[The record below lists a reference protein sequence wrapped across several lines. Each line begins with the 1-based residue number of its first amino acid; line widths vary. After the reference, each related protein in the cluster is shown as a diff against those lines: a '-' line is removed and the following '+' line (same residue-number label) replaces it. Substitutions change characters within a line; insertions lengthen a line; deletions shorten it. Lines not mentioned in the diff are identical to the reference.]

1 MGKSGVRGNGTGHQP
16 PGAGGGRGRGRRRD
30 PRAAGRDGGPDRRG
44 DGLVTRHF
52 PERHFHHYVSGNI
65 RLERPWWKAV
75 KHGLGLPL
83 LGIVPTA
90 AVFWLWIL

>member
-1 MGKSGVRGNGTGHQP
+1 MADGGN
-16 PGAGGGRGRGRRRD
+16 GGGRRRGR
-30 PRAAGRDGGPDRRG
+30 RAAGREGQVDRRG

-52 PERHFHHYVSGNI
+52 PERHFHRYVSENI

-75 KHGLGLPL
+75 KYGLGLPL